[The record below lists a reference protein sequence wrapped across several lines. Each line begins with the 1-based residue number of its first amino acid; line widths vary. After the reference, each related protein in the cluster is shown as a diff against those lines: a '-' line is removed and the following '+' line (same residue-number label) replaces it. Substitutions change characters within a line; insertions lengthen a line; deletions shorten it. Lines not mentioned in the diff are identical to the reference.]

1 MSQERLL
8 AISSTAVLDPR
19 RYELAIR
26 KPQRMTITV
35 PCALYE
41 RMLKQSDVQGRS
53 LSNLACHWLELHA
66 DQLDRAGMLSH

>member
-1 MSQERLL
+1 MPQDPRL
-8 AISSTAVLDPR
+8 AISSTAVQNPR

-35 PCALYE
+35 PWALYE

-53 LSNLACHWLELHA
+53 LSNLACHWLELHG